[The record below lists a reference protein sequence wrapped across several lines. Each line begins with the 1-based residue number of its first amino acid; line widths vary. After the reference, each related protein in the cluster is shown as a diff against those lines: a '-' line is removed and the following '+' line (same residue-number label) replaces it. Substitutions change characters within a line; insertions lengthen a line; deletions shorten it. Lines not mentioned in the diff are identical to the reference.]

1 MKCCLN
7 NGIKKML
14 KKCLVSV
21 FIIFFLAS
29 LKAEEQKVFF
39 DKTFMRNLNS
49 TRIIERDSHFE
60 KNLNSIIQA
69 KAIVI
74 SFDKTTRYKRLFR
87 LILEDKEAE
96 TYKIKIIY
104 NVFFNKEETRSILNV
119 GDNFEFSGQLI
130 SCAPLNTGRTAY
142 ILDIVLQ
149 EGALLIE

>member
-1 MKCCLN
+1 MTVM
-7 NGIKKML
+7 GKML
-14 KKCLVSV
+14 KKYFVMI

-49 TRIIERDSHFE
+49 ARTIERDSFFE

-69 KAIVI
+69 RAVVM
-74 SFDKTTRYKRLFR
+74 SLDKTTRYKRLFR

-96 TYKIKIIY
+96 AYKIKIIY
-104 NVFFNKEETRSILNV
+104 NVFFNKEETRLILDT
-119 GDNFEFSGQLI
+119 GDNFEFSGQLV
-130 SCAPLNTGRTAY
+130 SCAPLNTARTAY